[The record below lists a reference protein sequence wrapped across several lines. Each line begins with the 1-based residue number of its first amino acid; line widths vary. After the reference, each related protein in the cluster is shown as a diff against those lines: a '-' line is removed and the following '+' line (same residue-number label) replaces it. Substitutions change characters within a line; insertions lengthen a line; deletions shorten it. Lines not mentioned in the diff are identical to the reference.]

1 MVKDGKPTVKVIN
14 QHGPF
19 GFVMF
24 VAWVGAFIYFLQGT
38 KDFGD
43 VIVAFLQAC
52 VWPAFVVY
60 HALQALGA

>member
-1 MVKDGKPTVKVIN
+1 MAKEDRATVKVIN

-24 VAWVGAFIYFLQGT
+24 VAWVGAFVYFLQGT

-43 VIVAFLQAC
+43 VVWAFMQAC
-52 VWPAFVVY
+52 VWPAIAIY
-60 HALQALGA
+60 HVLQVLGA

>member
-1 MVKDGKPTVKVIN
+1 MKQNEKATVKVIN

-24 VAWVGAFIYFLQGT
+24 VAFIGAFVYFARDM

-43 VIVAFLQAC
+43 FIYAFLQAI
-52 VWPAFVVY
+52 VWPGIAIY
-60 HALQALGA
+60 HVLLALHA

>member
-1 MVKDGKPTVKVIN
+1 MVKDAKPTVKVIN

-60 HALQALGA
+60 HALQALGV

>member
-1 MVKDGKPTVKVIN
+1 MSKHDNVKVIN

-24 VAWVGAFIYFLQGT
+24 LAWVGAFVYFLQGT

-43 VIVAFLQAC
+43 VIMAFLHAC
-52 VWPAFVVY
+52 VWPAIATFHVLRV
-60 HALQALGA
+60 LGA

>member
-1 MVKDGKPTVKVIN
+1 MSRNGNVKVIN

-24 VAWVGAFIYFLQGT
+24 LAWIGAFVYFLQGV

-43 VIVAFLQAC
+43 VVMAFLHAC
-52 VWPAFVVY
+52 VWPAIATFHV
-60 HALQALGA
+60 LRLLGA

>member
-1 MVKDGKPTVKVIN
+1 MAKDDRTTVRVIN

-24 VAWVGAFIYFLQGT
+24 VAWVGAFVYFLQGI

-43 VIVAFLQAC
+43 FIMAFLQAC
-52 VWPAFVVY
+52 VWPGIVLY
-60 HALQALGA
+60 HVLQTLGA

>member
-1 MVKDGKPTVKVIN
+1 MSKDERTVKVIN

-24 VAWVGAFIYFLQGT
+24 VAFIGAFVYFLRDS

-43 VIVAFLQAC
+43 AIVAFLQAI
-52 VWPAFVVY
+52 VWPGILIYNVLLSL
-60 HALQALGA
+60 HA